1 MDRMMTLAR
10 SIALLGLGA
19 VFGGCAA
26 KQAPPV
32 QHYALGMSRAEYRDY
47 TGAKASPCDSEP
59 RWFQDELTAVN
70 GLLARFIKET
80 EQALDPDGLEHAK
93 QLALLEEGL
102 RTLPPVLK
110 VHESNLQALK
120 ACDFR
125 RAGAFPDLA
134 QRGATLLSEA
144 RERMALGP
152 EIQAAAALREAQK
165 QWREQGAEREAKAK
179 ETWCPKP
186 SKVGQPDLYFA
197 RESPEGKRTEWFFCD
212 GHVVEK
218 AGEAEATLL
227 SPEGLSKAERRRVQ
241 AKKYLGAALA
251 YPPEEVDRQP
261 TAESLQ
267 KKPAASDNG
276 SAAEGAP

>member
-1 MDRMMTLAR
+1 MMTLAR

-47 TGAKASPCDSEP
+47 TGAKASPCDAEP

-70 GLLARFIKET
+70 GLLARFVKET
-80 EQALDPDGLEHAK
+80 DQALDPKALEHAK
-93 QLALLEEGL
+93 HLALLEEGL

-110 VHESNLQALK
+110 VHENNLQALK
-120 ACDFR
+120 ACGFR
-125 RAGAFPDLA
+125 STGAFPELA
-134 QRGATLLSEA
+134 RRGGELLTET
-144 RERMALGP
+144 RERMELGP
-152 EIQAAAALREAQK
+152 RIQAAAALREAQK
-165 QWREQGAEREAKAK
+165 QWREQGGEREAKAR

-186 SKVGQPDLYFA
+186 SKVGQPDLFFA
-197 RESPEGKRTEWFFCD
+197 RVSPDGRTEWFFCD

-218 AGEAEATLL
+218 SGDAEPALL

-241 AKKYLGAALA
+241 AKKYLDAAQA
-251 YPPEEVDRQP
+251 YPTEEMDREP
-261 TAESLQ
+261 TADTLQ
-267 KKPAASDNG
+267 KPAAASGG
-276 SAAEGAP
+276 SAAGSAP

>member
-1 MDRMMTLAR
+1 MARMKTLAR
-10 SIALLGLGA
+10 TMALLGLGA

-32 QHYALGMSRAEYRDY
+32 QRYALGMSRAEYRDY
-47 TGAKASPCDSEP
+47 AGAKASPCDAEP

-80 EQALDPDGLEHAK
+80 DQALDPKGPDHPKHLT
-93 QLALLEEGL
+93 LLEEGL

-110 VHESNLQALK
+110 VHEANLQALK

-125 RAGAFPDLA
+125 RTGAFPDLA
-134 QRGATLLSEA
+134 QRGATLLTEA
-144 RERMALGP
+144 RDLMALGP
-152 EIQAAAALREAQK
+152 QIQAASALQEAQK
-165 QWREQGAEREAKAK
+165 QWREQGPAREAKAR

-197 RESPEGKRTEWFFCD
+197 RLSPEGRTEWFFCD

-218 AGEAEATLL
+218 SGDAEPSLL

-241 AKKYLGAALA
+241 AKKYLDAALA
-251 YPPEEVDRQP
+251 YPAEEVDREP
-261 TAESLQ
+261 TAASLR
-267 KKPAASDNG
+267 KPAAPEGG

>member
-1 MDRMMTLAR
+1 MDQMKTLAR

-70 GLLARFIKET
+70 GLLARFVKET
-80 EQALDPDGLEHAK
+80 EQALDPKAPDHAK
-93 QLALLEEGL
+93 QVELLEEGL

-110 VHESNLQALK
+110 VHENNLQALK
-120 ACDFR
+120 SCDFR

-134 QRGATLLSEA
+134 QRGTALLAEA

-152 EIQAAAALREAQK
+152 QLQAAAALREAQK

-186 SKVGQPDLYFA
+186 SKVGQPDLFFA
-197 RESPEGKRTEWFFCD
+197 RQLPEGGRTEWFFCD

-218 AGEAEATLL
+218 SGDAEPTLL

-241 AKKYLGAALA
+241 PKKYLDAALA
-251 YPPEEVDRQP
+251 YPPEEVDREP
-261 TAESLQ
+261 TADSLQ
-267 KKPAASDNG
+267 KKPAASTDG

>member
-1 MDRMMTLAR
+1 MRTLAR

-26 KQAPPV
+26 KQPPPV

-47 TGAKASPCDSEP
+47 TGAKASPCDAEP

-70 GLLARFIKET
+70 GLLARFVKET
-80 EQALDPDGLEHAK
+80 EQALDPEALEHAK
-93 QLALLEEGL
+93 HLALLEEGL

-110 VHESNLQALK
+110 VHEDNLRALK
-120 ACDFR
+120 DCGFR
-125 RAGAFPDLA
+125 RSGAFPDLA
-134 QRGATLLSEA
+134 QRGAELLTEA
-144 RERMALGP
+144 RGRMALAP
-152 EIQAAAALREAQK
+152 QIQAAAALRQAQK

-179 ETWCPKP
+179 DTWCPKP
-186 SKVGQPDLYFA
+186 PKVGQPDLFFA
-197 RESPEGKRTEWFFCD
+197 RQSPEGGRIEWFFCD

-218 AGEAEATLL
+218 SGDAEPTLL
-227 SPEGLSKAERRRVQ
+227 SPEGLSKWERRRIQ
-241 AKKYLGAALA
+241 PKKYLDAALA

-261 TAESLQ
+261 TAATLQ
-267 KKPAASDNG
+267 KAATSAGG

>member
-1 MDRMMTLAR
+1 MTTLAR

-32 QHYALGMSRAEYRDY
+32 QRYALGMSRAEYRDY
-47 TGAKASPCDSEP
+47 AGAKASPCDAEP

-80 EQALDPDGLEHAK
+80 EQAMDPKALEHAK

-110 VHESNLQALK
+110 VHEANLQALK

-134 QRGATLLSEA
+134 QRGATLLTEA
-144 RERMALGP
+144 RDLMALGP
-152 EIQAAAALREAQK
+152 RFERPRRCARPRSSGASRALSA
-165 QWREQGAEREAKAK
+165 
-179 ETWCPKP
+179 
-186 SKVGQPDLYFA
+186 
-197 RESPEGKRTEWFFCD
+197 
-212 GHVVEK
+212 
-218 AGEAEATLL
+218 
-227 SPEGLSKAERRRVQ
+227 RRRR
-241 AKKYLGAALA
+241 ARRGARS
-251 YPPEEVDRQP
+251 PPRW
-261 TAESLQ
+261 
-267 KKPAASDNG
+267 ASRTSTSRG
-276 SAAEGAP
+276 CRRRGAPSGSSATATSWRGPATRSPRC

>member
-1 MDRMMTLAR
+1 MTTLAR

-47 TGAKASPCDSEP
+47 AGAKASPCDAEP

-80 EQALDPDGLEHAK
+80 EQALDPKALEHPK

-110 VHESNLQALK
+110 VHEANLRALSS
-120 ACDFR
+120 CGFR
-125 RAGAFPDLA
+125 RSGAFPDLA
-134 QRGATLLSEA
+134 QRGAALLTESK
-144 RERMALGP
+144 ERMALGP
-152 EIQAAAALREAQK
+152 QIQAAAALREAQK
-165 QWREQGAEREAKAK
+165 QWREQGPAREAKAK

-197 RESPEGKRTEWFFCD
+197 RQSPEGRTEWFFCD

-218 AGEAEATLL
+218 SGDAEPALL
-227 SPEGLSKAERRRVQ
+227 SPEGLSKADRRRVQ
-241 AKKYLGAALA
+241 AKKYLEAAQA
-251 YPPEEVDRQP
+251 YPAEEMDREP
-261 TAESLQ
+261 SAATLQ
-267 KKPAASDNG
+267 KPAASESG
-276 SAAEGAP
+276 SATGSEP